1 MIQKQTVV
9 NIIIDTLGILMIKK
23 HVFWYISDYDVVR
36 GLTEE
41 LSITKANLTEERDLL
56 SASLNETTKELHR
69 LQKQSE
75 SLSVPAC

>member
-1 MIQKQTVV
+1 
-9 NIIIDTLGILMIKK
+9 MIKK
-23 HVFWYISDYDVVR
+23 HVFWYISDYDVVH

-56 SASLNETTKELHR
+56 SVSLIETTKELHR